1 MRRLAPRFA
10 SRHEHSAVDGA
21 RQPAPKS
28 AYCGTSKTIR
38 AGPSSGQMPRILMKK
53 ALQFVRRAQINF
65 PKAEFHRQNPL
76 RQPPEL

>member
-38 AGPSSGQMPRILMKK
+38 AGASSGPNASNLNEKSSPVRPESSNQFLKSRISQAKPT
-53 ALQFVRRAQINF
+53 APA
-65 PKAEFHRQNPL
+65 A
-76 RQPPEL
+76 